1 MCSTCITFTGT
12 SNANIDWEKVNSCL
26 PIGKD
31 PEGCAR
37 RKKMFR
43 DFDPNGNGLLSLAE
57 VDKGIRD
64 VLHLDAVFD
73 AKPAIMGAFT
83 AAKASQK
90 SSRGKIGDDY
100 IELKEFRFFLL
111 ALRQYFEYWV
121 AFKRV
126 DVNHDKRISLIEFME
141 NSKMIEGWVKTPVN
155 EATFNE
161 IDTNKGGYI
170 LFDEF
175 ALWAM
180 KKQLDLEDDID
191 LDEDVA

>member
-1 MCSTCITFTGT
+1 MT
-12 SNANIDWEKVNSCL
+12 SNANIDWEKINSSL

-31 PEGCAR
+31 PESRAK

-43 DFDPNGNGLLSLAE
+43 DFDPNGNGILSLAE

-64 VLHLDAVFD
+64 VLCLDAVFD
-73 AKPAIMGAFT
+73 AKPAILRAFT

-121 AFKRV
+121 AFNRV
-126 DVNHDKRISLIEFME
+126 DANHDKKISLTEFVG
-141 NSKMIEGWVKTPVN
+141 NSKMIEGWVKMPVG
-155 EATFNE
+155 EATFKE
-161 IDTNKGGYI
+161 IDTNNGGYI

-175 ALWAM
+175 ASWAL
-180 KKQLDLEDDID
+180 KKELDLEDDVD
-191 LDEDVA
+191 LDDDDVA

>member
-1 MCSTCITFTGT
+1 MLSFCFSFIE
-12 SNANIDWEKVNSCL
+12 SKIDWEKINSSL
-26 PIGKD
+26 PIAKD
-31 PEGCAR
+31 AEGRAK
-37 RKKMFR
+37 RKKMFS
-43 DFDPNGNGLLSLAE
+43 DIDNGNGILSLSE

-73 AKPAIMGAFT
+73 AKPAIMSAFK

-90 SSRGKIGDDY
+90 SAKGKMGDNY

-121 AFKRV
+121 AFTRV
-126 DVNHDKRISLIEFME
+126 DVDHDKRISLIEFMDH
-141 NSKMIEGWVKTPVN
+141 SKMIEGWIKEPVS

-161 IDTNKGGYI
+161 IDTNKGGQI

-175 ALWAM
+175 AAWAM

-191 LDEDVA
+191 LDDEDTA

>member
-1 MCSTCITFTGT
+1 MAATSSTT
-12 SNANIDWEKVNSCL
+12 IDWEKINSSL
-26 PIGKD
+26 PIKRDADGRAK
-31 PEGCAR
+31 

-43 DFDPNGNGLLSLAE
+43 DFDPNGNGILSLSE
-57 VDKGIRD
+57 VNKGIRD

-73 AKPAIMGAFT
+73 AKPAIMAAFT

-90 SSRGKIGDDY
+90 SARGKAGDDY

-121 AFKRV
+121 AFNRV
-126 DVNHDKRISLIEFME
+126 DVDHDKRISLVEFME
-141 NSKMIEGWVKTPVN
+141 NSKMIEGWVKMPVN

-161 IDTNKGGYI
+161 IDTNKGGHI

-175 ALWAM
+175 AKWAI
-180 KKQLDLEDDID
+180 KKELDLEDDVD
-191 LDEDVA
+191 LDDEDVA